1 MREYGLCGPQM
12 TFRANLGVKEI
23 DLVEFVH
30 LLQEDEGEN
39 CVWPETSVIR
49 SKTLPQ
55 TEESFLPHDR
65 RQYILQKEKKRVKKN
80 EREGGCVKD
89 MEKEQ
94 KGWSLRSVTL
104 LHCSESH
111 CKVSRDTQLY
121 TRVLK
126 VKF

>member
-1 MREYGLCGPQM
+1 MREFGQCCPQM

-23 DLVEFVH
+23 DLVVFVH

-65 RQYILQKEKKRVKKN
+65 RQYILQKEN
-80 EREGGCVKD
+80 ENDREGGCVKD

-104 LHCSESH
+104 LHCSELH
-111 CKVSRDTQLY
+111 CKVSRDRPTIQSWDTWLY
-121 TRVLK
+121 TRV
-126 VKF
+126 

>member
-1 MREYGLCGPQM
+1 MREYVLCGPQM

-80 EREGGCVKD
+80 EREGGWMCQRHGKRTERV
-89 MEKEQ
+89 
-94 KGWSLRSVTL
+94 
-104 LHCSESH
+104 
-111 CKVSRDTQLY
+111 VSAKCHIAALQ
-121 TRVLK
+121 
-126 VKF
+126 